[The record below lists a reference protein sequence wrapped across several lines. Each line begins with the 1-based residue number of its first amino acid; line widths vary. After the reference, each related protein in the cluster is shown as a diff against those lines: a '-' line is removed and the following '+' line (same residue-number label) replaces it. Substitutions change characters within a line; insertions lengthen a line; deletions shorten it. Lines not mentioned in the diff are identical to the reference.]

1 MSNKSIIF
9 ITDLIDQRLRKEKEI
24 EFYEKEL
31 TKIEEKLFF
40 LRKEK
45 QLTQFIIDII
55 EKEQVVDI
63 REQMYERL
71 EASQRESILKI
82 VGKDGSPIMRE
93 MKKPPIKYVPHK
105 DYGLRRNR
113 MDRRNINDEMLCM

>member
-1 MSNKSIIF
+1 MTDKSIIF

-71 EASQRESILKI
+71 
-82 VGKDGSPIMRE
+82 
-93 MKKPPIKYVPHK
+93 
-105 DYGLRRNR
+105 GLTEGVDTEDSR
-113 MDRRNINDEMLCM
+113 

>member
-1 MSNKSIIF
+1 MNSDRKILF

-24 EFYEKEL
+24 TYYEKEL
-31 TKIEEKLFF
+31 RKIEEKLFF

-55 EKEQVVDI
+55 EKEKVVDL

-71 EASQRESILKI
+71 E
-82 VGKDGSPIMRE
+82 
-93 MKKPPIKYVPHK
+93 
-105 DYGLRRNR
+105 
-113 MDRRNINDEMLCM
+113 INSTRTDQGE

>member
-1 MSNKSIIF
+1 MSDRKILF

-24 EFYEKEL
+24 TYYEKEL
-31 TKIEEKLFF
+31 RKIEEKLFF

-55 EKEQVVDI
+55 EKEKVVDL

-71 EASQRESILKI
+71 E
-82 VGKDGSPIMRE
+82 
-93 MKKPPIKYVPHK
+93 
-105 DYGLRRNR
+105 
-113 MDRRNINDEMLCM
+113 INSTRTDQGE

>member
-24 EFYEKEL
+24 EFYESEL
-31 TKIEEKLFF
+31 VKIEEKLFF

-71 EASQRESILKI
+71 E
-82 VGKDGSPIMRE
+82 
-93 MKKPPIKYVPHK
+93 PHK
-105 DYGLRRNR
+105 GVDTEDSR
-113 MDRRNINDEMLCM
+113 

>member
-24 EFYEKEL
+24 EFYEQEL
-31 TKIEEKLFF
+31 VKIEEKLFF

-71 EASQRESILKI
+71 
-82 VGKDGSPIMRE
+82 
-93 MKKPPIKYVPHK
+93 
-105 DYGLRRNR
+105 GLTKGVDTEDSR
-113 MDRRNINDEMLCM
+113 

>member
-9 ITDLIDQRLRKEKEI
+9 ITDLIDHRLRKEKEI
-24 EFYEKEL
+24 EFYESEL
-31 TKIEEKLFF
+31 VKIEEKLFF

-71 EASQRESILKI
+71 EPSQRS
-82 VGKDGSPIMRE
+82 R
-93 MKKPPIKYVPHK
+93 Y
-105 DYGLRRNR
+105 
-113 MDRRNINDEMLCM
+113 

>member
-1 MSNKSIIF
+1 MSNDDRKILF
-9 ITDLIDQRLRKEKEI
+9 ITDLIDQRLRKEQEI
-24 EFYEKEL
+24 TYYEEEL

-55 EKEQVVDI
+55 EKEKVVDL

-71 EASQRESILKI
+71 KI
-82 VGKDGSPIMRE
+82 NSTRTDQGE
-93 MKKPPIKYVPHK
+93 
-105 DYGLRRNR
+105 
-113 MDRRNINDEMLCM
+113 